1 MNITLDAVDV
11 SIQKKQIL
19 HGLSGTFSPGQMIGI
34 IGPNGSGK
42 STLLKTIA
50 GIYRHHDGSL
60 TFDGESA
67 HTLSRKEMAKSVS
80 YVPQETV
87 ITVDFTVREIVQMGR
102 HVHQP
107 LFARPSIQDDQIVTD
122 AMRQTNCLHLETK
135 KVNQL
140 SGGQRQ
146 LAIIAKALAQETP
159 VLLLDE
165 PIAALDI
172 YYQLHILKMLAE
184 LKNRGKTVIIVL
196 HDLNLAARFCDRLL
210 LLNHGRLQQFDTTE
224 KVLTP
229 EQLKTVYHVET
240 EVIWNHALKSLQV
253 ISHI

>member
-1 MNITLDAVDV
+1 MKITLDCVDV
-11 SIQKKQIL
+11 SIQKKPIL
-19 HGLSGTFSPGQMIGI
+19 HRLSGTFAAGQMIGI

-50 GIYRHHDGSL
+50 GIYRHHAGSL
-60 TFDGESA
+60 TFDGRSA
-67 HTLSRKEMAKSVS
+67 TTLSRKEMAKIVS

-87 ITVDFTVREIVQMGR
+87 LTVDFTVRQIVQMGR
-102 HVHQP
+102 HVHQT
-107 LFARPSIQDDQIVTD
+107 LFSRPSTHDEELVTD
-122 AMRQTNCLHLETK
+122 ALRRTNCLHLETK
-135 KVNQL
+135 QVQQL

-146 LAIIAKALAQETP
+146 LVIIAKALAQETP

-172 YYQLHILKMLAE
+172 YYQLHILNMLAE
-184 LKNRGKTVIIVL
+184 LKQQGKTIIIVL
-196 HDLNLAARFCDRLL
+196 HDLNLAARFCDSLL
-210 LLNHGRLQQFDTTE
+210 LLHHGRVQQFDTTA

-229 EQLKTVYHVET
+229 EQLKAVYRVNT
-240 EVIWNHALKSLQV
+240 EVIWNQSMESLQI